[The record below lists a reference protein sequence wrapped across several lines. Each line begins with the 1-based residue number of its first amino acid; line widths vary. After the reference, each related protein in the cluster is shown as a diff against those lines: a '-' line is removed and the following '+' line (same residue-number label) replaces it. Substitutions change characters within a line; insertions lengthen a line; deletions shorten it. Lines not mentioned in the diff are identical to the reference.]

1 MFEEF
6 GKSIV
11 VEPYLA
17 NVVLSGGVLKRSD
30 LENKTDLIEHLITGE
45 KQISLANYEPQKGFN
60 LDNIDC
66 EISEDGSVNVLKTT
80 D

>member
-30 LENKTDLIEHLITGE
+30 LESKTDRLNTL
-45 KQISLANYEPQKGFN
+45 
-60 LDNIDC
+60 
-66 EISEDGSVNVLKTT
+66 
-80 D
+80 